1 MDIRKIPLTTLAP
14 YYTTRRRGEE
24 ACKSLLSVM
33 HESPVVLDLDD
44 VDAVSLSFLDGLIL
58 HLMNSGH
65 LDAVMF
71 TTANSATE
79 MKLGRLAGT
88 RGANIRLIN
97 ADGVVEDAKKVSF
110 SVVDPKF
117 GASKASLAG
126 DDLIDL
132 RTSC

>member
-58 HLMNSGH
+58 HLMRSGH
-65 LDAVMF
+65 LESVMF
-71 TTANSATE
+71 TTANLNTS
-79 MKLGRLAGT
+79 MKLNRLAGT
-88 RGANIRLIN
+88 RGANIRLISS
-97 ADGVVEDAKKVSF
+97 DGSVEEAKKIF
-110 SVVDPKF
+110 YDPINPTYCS
-117 GASKASLAG
+117 SKESLIN
-126 DDLIDL
+126 DHKIVP
-132 RTSC
+132 